1 MAVSTKQLTFYYEVC
16 SRKGI
21 SPKDVSTMS
30 PFQISQEI
38 EHILT
43 LPNRASENQL
53 NTLRSMLQELVEAGV
68 EGVKVPP
75 QRFFDSLNYDKASN
89 WIEQTRQLRAK
100 HFHILPATEQQI
112 ERLAKMYLFPEVEW
126 ESVTRQR
133 EEVVETFVAPTD
145 GGESQLTRKKV
156 TYTEETVIQRK
167 IFLDEER
174 EGTRLWRYMTPDE
187 FKAELKKLTHQQA
200 SNLIDKY
207 SGSFEAWNRTRI
219 TMGQKNQIRQLE
231 NRMASIYTPK
241 EVTAFD
247 LDQPFELEL
256 GDTNVEVD
264 VDSPFQVKSKKVD
277 NWNPT
282 AYEGLKEQQLDM
294 MSREE
299 ADIYIRQLRKEMQD
313 RELRNIG
320 GAQNLDYAD
329 YGIEEARTAKTVAD
343 ARTKEFK
350 ELNNFLYGLADIVG
364 LHFEMVETA
373 EVDGQM
379 IRMVT
384 TPESLRHDAL
394 NIFFNYGKRADGA
407 DAGGA
412 TQEKKDELRA
422 NIIDFIKL
430 AVRQKSIKFDGIMA
444 LADRSD
450 IASEILDELI
460 LDKDFA
466 VELLKLQR
474 NQF

>member
-1 MAVSTKQLTFYYEVC
+1 MALSQKQLTFYYEV
-16 SRKGI
+16 SARKGI
-21 SPKDVSTMS
+21 APKDTTSMT
-30 PFQISQEI
+30 PFQLSQEI

-53 NTLRSMLQELVEAGV
+53 DMLRNLLQELVNAGV
-68 EGVKVPP
+68 PGVKLPP
-75 QRFFDSLNYDKASN
+75 QKFYDGLNFDTAST
-89 WIEQTRQLRAK
+89 WIQNAQNIRAK
-100 HFHILPATEQQI
+100 HFHILPANEMQI

-126 ESVTRQR
+126 ESVTKQTS
-133 EEVVETFVAPTD
+133 EMVETFVAPAD
-145 GGESQLTRKKV
+145 GGESQLTQKKV

-167 IFLDEER
+167 IYMDEER
-174 EGTRLWRYMTPDE
+174 DGQRLWRYMDEEE
-187 FKAELKKLTHQQA
+187 FKSELKKLTHQQA

-207 SGSFEAWNRTRI
+207 AGSFEAWSRTRI
-219 TMGQKNQIRQLE
+219 TRGQKTQIRQLE
-231 NRMASIYTPK
+231 NRMASIFTPK

-256 GDTNVEVD
+256 GDTNVEIES
-264 VDSPFQVKSKKVD
+264 DSPFQVKSKKLD

-299 ADIYIRQLRKEMQD
+299 ADIYIRQLRKELQD
-313 RELRNIG
+313 KELRNVG
-320 GAQNLDYAD
+320 GAQSLDYAD
-329 YGIEEARTAKTVAD
+329 YGIEEARTAKNEAD

-364 LHFEMVETA
+364 LHFEMVETV
-373 EVDGQM
+373 EIDG
-379 IRMVT
+379 RNVEMVT

-394 NIFFNYGKRADGA
+394 QIFFHHPAK
-407 DAGGA
+407 GGA
-412 TQEKKDELRA
+412 EGGASTERKQMLKN

-430 AVRQKSIKFDGIMA
+430 AVQRKSIKFDGIMA
-444 LADRSD
+444 LADRSE
-450 IASEILDELI
+450 IASEILDEMI

-474 NQF
+474 NQY